1 MPKTRLTLEF
11 LGSGT
16 SVGVPCVACS
26 CAVCTS
32 TDSRNKRLRPS
43 ALVRAWEE
51 GKPEPLCTVI
61 IDTGPDF
68 RTQMLRANVRRL
80 DAVIISHYHYD
91 HVVGIDDVR
100 RFNHTQMQ
108 ILNCWG
114 TEHSLT
120 RLRHSFSYIF
130 NDGTELVPGF
140 PNLRGKT
147 IIPFEPFEIGPI
159 RFEPLEL
166 DHAVMASLGFR
177 ISVGDSPAIAYCL
190 DVKRIPPTSYDRL
203 EGVDTLVLDMLR
215 EKIHPTHMN
224 LEESLAA
231 VARIRPRRAYFSH
244 IAHETD
250 HAATE
255 AKLPENIRI
264 AYDGLILEV

>member
-1 MPKTRLTLEF
+1 MRLTLEF

-16 SVGVPCVACS
+16 SVGVPCVACN
-26 CAVCTS
+26 CDVCTS

-43 ALVRAWEE
+43 ALIRAYED
-51 GKPEPLCTVI
+51 GQSDPVTTVI

-68 RTQMLRANVRRL
+68 RTQMLRAKVQKL

-114 TEHSLT
+114 TEHSLA

-130 NDGTELVPGF
+130 NDGVDLVPGF
-140 PNLRGKT
+140 PNLRGKK
-147 IIPFEPFEIGPI
+147 IIPYETFEIGPI

-166 DHAVMASLGFR
+166 DHAVMPSLGFR
-177 ISVGDSPAIAYCL
+177 ISAGNSKEIAYCL
-190 DVKRIPPTSYDRL
+190 DVKRIPPQSYERL

-215 EKIHPTHMN
+215 EKLHPTHMN

-231 VARIRPRRAYFSH
+231 VERIQPRRAYFSH

-250 HAATE
+250 HEKTV
-255 AKLPENIRI
+255 AKLPQNVRI